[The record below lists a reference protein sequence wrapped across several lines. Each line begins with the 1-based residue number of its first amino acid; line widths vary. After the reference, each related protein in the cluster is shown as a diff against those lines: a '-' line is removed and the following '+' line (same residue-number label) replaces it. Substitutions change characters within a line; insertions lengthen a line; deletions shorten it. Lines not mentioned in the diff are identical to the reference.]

1 MWGTGVLQTC
11 AWHHPLY
18 SPSSFLFVWLPVLLP
33 CTHFRGQKHRDSE
46 CISVTLEWQT
56 VADTVSVPGTLE
68 KFLLCHGHRKKT
80 HWETRAECDQ
90 KLFQR
95 NISKWLQCSVLS
107 AVLILLFWIDRECPE
122 WIHLRLVCVCVHMWK
137 CVFSSVFAHECVSKG
152 KMWFELRPANR
163 CLLAAQC
170 FDSSVGL
177 YTQCLLCRS
186 GAFFSSP
193 F

>member
-1 MWGTGVLQTC
+1 MVTVQRSLCRSHFVILDRQGV
-11 AWHHPLY
+11 
-18 SPSSFLFVWLPVLLP
+18 SRV
-33 CTHFRGQKHRDSE
+33 
-46 CISVTLEWQT
+46 
-56 VADTVSVPGTLE
+56 DTPEVS
-68 KFLLCHGHRKKT
+68 
-80 HWETRAECDQ
+80 
-90 KLFQR
+90 
-95 NISKWLQCSVLS
+95 
-107 AVLILLFWIDRECPE
+107 
-122 WIHLRLVCVCVHMWK
+122 VCVCVHMWK

-170 FDSSVGL
+170 FDSRVGL